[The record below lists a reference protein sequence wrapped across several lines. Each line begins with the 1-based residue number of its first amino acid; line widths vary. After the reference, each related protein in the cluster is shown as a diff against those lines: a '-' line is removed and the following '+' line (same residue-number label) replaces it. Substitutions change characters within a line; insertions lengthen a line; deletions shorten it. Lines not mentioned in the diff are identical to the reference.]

1 MLSVDQLLH
10 GFSTQLWSQVARG
23 LFFLKEN
30 IKYHLTVFWP
40 PPGAP
45 SRIYCLFQA
54 FLCNQSRPSGQNG
67 DNFWPRSTLQHRFAC
82 TKTFGILNP
91 LKEMVPKK
99 TNIMTNPGIALAK
112 SHTFVSSYPRLTLGT
127 GRIPR
132 RRKSVF
138 PTSPGILSWKGQT
151 SSRLP
156 FLCSPRCRPKEFLS
170 HTLIAKNDQFVI
182 SWHFIFIEFTSDWA
196 PETNRSKNPVPTSSH
211 ITQADER
218 RPSRNWKK
226 GNKI

>member
-1 MLSVDQLLH
+1 
-10 GFSTQLWSQVARG
+10 
-23 LFFLKEN
+23 
-30 IKYHLTVFWP
+30 
-40 PPGAP
+40 
-45 SRIYCLFQA
+45 
-54 FLCNQSRPSGQNG
+54 
-67 DNFWPRSTLQHRFAC
+67 
-82 TKTFGILNP
+82 
-91 LKEMVPKK
+91 
-99 TNIMTNPGIALAK
+99 MTNPGIALAK

-156 FLCSPRCRPKEFLS
+156 FQCSPRCRPKEFLS

-182 SWHFIFIEFTSDWA
+182 SWLLIFIEFTSDWA
-196 PETNRSKNPVPTSSH
+196 PETNRSKNPVPTSSR
-211 ITQADER
+211 ITQAAER

-226 GNKI
+226 EIKPGLLTDFLKSFSSLAGNIWKLRLVRCTWRLLYGLAFNVVIF

>member
-91 LKEMVPKK
+91 LKEMVPKNK
-99 TNIMTNPGIALAK
+99 YHDKSRNCTSQK
-112 SHTFVSSYPRLTLGT
+112 SHLCIFIPPSDIRNWPHPSTSQKCFPHISRNFILKRTNELKIAFSMLSSLSS
-127 GRIPR
+127 
-132 RRKSVF
+132 K
-138 PTSPGILSWKGQT
+138 GILKPYLNSKKWPICHFMT
-151 SSRLP
+151 FHFYWIYLWLSSR
-156 FLCSPRCRPKEFLS
+156 
-170 HTLIAKNDQFVI
+170 NQ
-182 SWHFIFIEFTSDWA
+182 
-196 PETNRSKNPVPTSSH
+196 
-211 ITQADER
+211 
-218 RPSRNWKK
+218 
-226 GNKI
+226 